1 MATRAPALPIA
12 RTIAAPIPRL
22 APVTSTLVLPRS
34 IFMRESPQ
42 SLSPDRERYYRA
54 PGGAEMHRRE
64 LAIRTNGRSFI
75 ELTKDLASAVIDSGI
90 ADGMCNVFVPHTS
103 ASLLAGENWDPSV
116 RRDLEAFMSRLAP
129 DGDPRYEHDAEG
141 PDDMPAH
148 IRTMLTQS
156 SIVIPIGGGKLQLGT
171 WQGIYLW
178 EHRTTAHDRRII
190 VTVW

>member
-1 MATRAPALPIA
+1 M
-12 RTIAAPIPRL
+12 
-22 APVTSTLVLPRS
+22 
-34 IFMRESPQ
+34 F
-42 SLSPDRERYYRA
+42 
-54 PGGAEMHRRE
+54 RRE
-64 LAIRTNGRSFI
+64 LTQRTTGRGFFEI
-75 ELTKDLASAVIDSGI
+75 TNDIASVVRASDVT
-90 ADGMCNVFVPHTS
+90 DGLCNVFVPHTS

-116 RRDLEAFMSRLAP
+116 RRDLEAFMSRIAP

-156 SIVIPIGGGKLQLGT
+156 SIVIPVAGGKLQLGT

-178 EHRTTAHDRRII
+178 EHRTTPHQRKVF

>member
-1 MATRAPALPIA
+1 
-12 RTIAAPIPRL
+12 
-22 APVTSTLVLPRS
+22 
-34 IFMRESPQ
+34 
-42 SLSPDRERYYRA
+42 
-54 PGGAEMHRRE
+54 MHRRE
-64 LAIRTNGRSFI
+64 LTVRTSDRGFT
-75 ELTKDLASAVIDSGI
+75 ELTKEVAAVVRDSGVG
-90 ADGMCNVFVPHTS
+90 DGVCNVFVPHTS

-116 RRDLEAFMSRLAP
+116 RRDLEAFISRLVP

-156 SIVIPIGGGKLQLGT
+156 SIVIPVAAGELQLGT

-178 EHRTTAHDRRII
+178 EHRTTPHQRRVL